1 LSAAGG
7 LSFKADGGR
16 VSVRAANGE
25 VSTRHRTLFI
35 FGSDP
40 TPGPGSEVMV
50 PLKDSSQRSA
60 DPIAILGVV
69 AQIIAATVT
78 LVVVARR

>member
-1 LSAAGG
+1 
-7 LSFKADGGR
+7 

-25 VSTRHRTLFI
+25 VSTRHRTLLI

-40 TPGPGSEVMV
+40 TPGPGSEVLV
-50 PLKDSSQRSA
+50 PAKDSTARGT
-60 DPIAILGVV
+60 DPVAVLGIV